1 MRVNDE
7 YWCFHIPSGKIVKES
22 DKSYPENFPSELF
35 KQNIEIPC
43 ELMKY
48 DWNVTKNKDFC
59 LNPKKCILDKMNIT
73 DLCFSFNKG
82 NREVIYVKKNK
93 DSILNSKPDKICPE
107 GKVLNPLTNRCK

>member
-43 ELMKY
+43 ELNY
-48 DWNVTKNKDFC
+48 
-59 LNPKKCILDKMNIT
+59 LH
-73 DLCFSFNKG
+73 
-82 NREVIYVKKNK
+82 IYLVN
-93 DSILNSKPDKICPE
+93 C
-107 GKVLNPLTNRCK
+107 